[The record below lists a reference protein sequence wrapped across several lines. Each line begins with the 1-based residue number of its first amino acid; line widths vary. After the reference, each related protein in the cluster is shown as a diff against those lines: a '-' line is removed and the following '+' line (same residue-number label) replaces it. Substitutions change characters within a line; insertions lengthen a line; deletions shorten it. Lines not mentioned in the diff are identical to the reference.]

1 MRWRGGRRPTVPPI
15 EARLCQNAPLAR
27 MRRCLPV
34 RIRTC
39 LRATHRQTQTGEKPE
54 MLMYNMDTPLSE
66 LFAALPPINAPLGSD
81 TAPGPYLTEAEW
93 KYVACEF
100 GNSPDYV

>member
-1 MRWRGGRRPTVPPI
+1 MRLWLACGVVCLCVSAPVCVQRTGRR
-15 EARLCQNAPLAR
+15 
-27 MRRCLPV
+27 
-34 RIRTC
+34 
-39 LRATHRQTQTGEKPE
+39 RQAKEPE

-66 LFAALPPINAPLGSD
+66 LFVALPPINAPLGSD
-81 TAPGPYLTEAEW
+81 TAPGHYLTEAEW